1 MKIKSILLIIISLL
15 ICYSCTELDLNPPSE
30 ASSAT
35 WYSTEQEIQMAVNDL
50 FRDYCWPRDNDNWTD
65 DWTARESVSPITG
78 GTINSDWWVL
88 ENIWQN
94 RYKAISRANTI
105 LLNLEEN
112 KAGLPQELIDKFTG
126 NALFVR
132 AAQYANLTHKWG
144 DVIYF
149 TNTLDIE
156 EAFKQSRTEEDEVLS
171 SVYEDFDAAI
181 EKLPESYGSDENQ
194 LATKGAALAYKAR
207 TALYNEDWAIARDAA
222 KACMDLGIYELYP
235 DYGELFKSST
245 KNPKEVIFSIPNSSS
260 FDEYYSHEDHGWHPP
275 KYFVTRN
282 AGAWNARNP
291 SWDLLCAYLC
301 TDGLPIDESPL
312 YNPRNPFEN
321 RDPRLS
327 ETIAPFGEPHL
338 GYIYQPHPDSTE
350 VLNVN
355 TGEYESNQDTRSV
368 ARYASYNGLAW
379 KKGIDQDWSDDFQA
393 QNDKILM
400 RYADV
405 LLMYAEAKIELNEID
420 QSVLNAINKVRAR
433 AYKVDYTETSQYPA
447 VTTTNQDEL
456 RKQLRF
462 ERRMEFPVE
471 GRRYM
476 DIIRWDLAEKVLN
489 NDIYGMLNV
498 EALREKVVNEGL
510 WFFPETPD
518 IDKDGVAD
526 LSPMYDAGLI
536 RRLAIRNFDATR
548 QYLWP
553 IPTKEIEIN
562 DNLEQNPGY

>member
-1 MKIKSILLIIISLL
+1 MKIKSLLLLISLL
-15 ICYSCTELDLNPPSE
+15 IGYSCTELDLNPPSE
-30 ASSAT
+30 ASSET

-65 DWTARESVSPITG
+65 DWTSRESVSPITG

-88 ENIWQN
+88 ENVWQN

-105 LLNLEEN
+105 LQNLEEN
-112 KAGLPQELIDKFTG
+112 KAGLPQEIIDKYTG

-149 TNTLDIE
+149 TKTLDIE
-156 EAFKQSRTEEDEVLS
+156 EAFKQSRTEEEEVLN
-171 SVYEDFDAAI
+171 SVYEDFDTAI
-181 EKLPESYGSDENQ
+181 ELLPESYGSNENQ
-194 LATKGAALAYKAR
+194 LATKGTALAYKAR

-222 KACMDLGIYELYP
+222 KACMELGVYELHP

-245 KNPKEVIFSIPNSSS
+245 KNPKEIIFAIPNSGAY
-260 FDEYYSHEDHGWHPP
+260 DEYYSHEDHGWNPP
-275 KYFVTRN
+275 KTFVTRN
-282 AGAWNARNP
+282 AGAWNSRNP
-291 SWDLLCAYLC
+291 SWDLLHAYHC

-312 YNPRNPFEN
+312 YNPRKPFEN

-327 ETIAPFGEPHL
+327 ETIVPFGEPHL

-355 TGEYESNQDTRSV
+355 TGEYESNQDNRSV

-379 KKGIDQDWSDDFQA
+379 NKGIDEDWADDFQA

-405 LLMYAEAKIELNEID
+405 LLMYAEAKIELDEID

-447 VTTTNQDEL
+447 VTTTNQNEL
-456 RKQLRF
+456 RKQLRI

-476 DIIRWDLAEKVLN
+476 DIIRWGLAEKVLN
-489 NDIYGMLNV
+489 KDIYGMLNV

-510 WFFPETPD
+510 WFFPETPE
-518 IDKDGVAD
+518 IDEDGVAD
-526 LSPMYDAGLI
+526 LSPMYEAGLI